1 MNNFFLHKNLS
12 DLVNTLGYIKLNE
25 KLIKKLNII
34 NNKYDLLLNEKIT
47 KDTVS
52 ELRVYEKQEDKL
64 YKEYQQI
71 YAKLIQDVVKQL
83 KPSDYDLLKSV

>member
-1 MNNFFLHKNLS
+1 MNNFLLHKKLS
-12 DLVNTLGYIKLNE
+12 DLVNTLGYIKINE

-83 KPSDYDLLKSV
+83 KPSDYDFLKSV

>member
-1 MNNFFLHKNLS
+1 MNNFLLHKKLS

-71 YAKLIQDVVKQL
+71 YSKLIQDVVKQL

>member
-1 MNNFFLHKNLS
+1 MNNFLLHKKLS
-12 DLVNTLGYIKLNE
+12 DLVNTLGYIKINE

-47 KDTVS
+47 KYTVS

>member
-1 MNNFFLHKNLS
+1 MNNFLVHKKLS
-12 DLVNTLGYIKLNE
+12 ELVNTLGYIKLNE

>member
-1 MNNFFLHKNLS
+1 MNNFLLHKKLS

-71 YAKLIQDVVKQL
+71 YSKLIQDVVKQL
-83 KPSDYDLLKSV
+83 KPSDYDFLKSV

>member
-1 MNNFFLHKNLS
+1 MNNFLLHKKLS

-83 KPSDYDLLKSV
+83 KPSDYDMLKSV

>member
-1 MNNFFLHKNLS
+1 MNNFLLHTKLS

-52 ELRVYEKQEDKL
+52 ELRVYEKQEEKL

-71 YAKLIQDVVKQL
+71 YAKLIQDIVKQL

>member
-1 MNNFFLHKNLS
+1 MNNFLLHKKLS

-83 KPSDYDLLKSV
+83 KPSDYDFLKSV

>member
-1 MNNFFLHKNLS
+1 MNNFLLHKKLS

-52 ELRVYEKQEDKL
+52 ELRVYEKQEEKL

>member
-1 MNNFFLHKNLS
+1 MNNFLLHTKLS
-12 DLVNTLGYIKLNE
+12 NLVNTLGYIKLNE

-83 KPSDYDLLKSV
+83 KPSDYDFLKSV

>member
-1 MNNFFLHKNLS
+1 MNNFLLHKKLS
-12 DLVNTLGYIKLNE
+12 DLVNTLGYIKINE

>member
-1 MNNFFLHKNLS
+1 MNNFLLHKKLS

-83 KPSDYDLLKSV
+83 KPSDYDILKSV

>member
-1 MNNFFLHKNLS
+1 MNNFLLHKKLS
-12 DLVNTLGYIKLNE
+12 DLVNTLGYIKINE

-52 ELRVYEKQEDKL
+52 ELRVYEKQEEKL

>member
-1 MNNFFLHKNLS
+1 MNNFLSHKKLS

-52 ELRVYEKQEDKL
+52 ELRVYEKQEAKL